1 MPSFNE
7 NLNRLRAGSRA
18 STKDAMA
25 IETAAANE
33 RGQAGIKHVS
43 NIRSKLEPFSGH
55 LRDWKKLDIAH
66 QEKIGKREAR
76 KARKEQQA
84 KIKELQGKIGEIE
97 SVKTLSPKRLKAL
110 PPTIALQKSTT
121 IWMYFKIVCDLF
133 LSILT

>member
-43 NIRSKLEPFSGH
+43 NIRSKLELLPGS
-55 LRDWKKLDIAH
+55 DWEISTFLPKADL
-66 QEKIGKREAR
+66 EKAGKGTVYKDSRSM
-76 KARKEQQA
+76 
-84 KIKELQGKIGEIE
+84 I
-97 SVKTLSPKRLKAL
+97 
-110 PPTIALQKSTT
+110 
-121 IWMYFKIVCDLF
+121 
-133 LSILT
+133 